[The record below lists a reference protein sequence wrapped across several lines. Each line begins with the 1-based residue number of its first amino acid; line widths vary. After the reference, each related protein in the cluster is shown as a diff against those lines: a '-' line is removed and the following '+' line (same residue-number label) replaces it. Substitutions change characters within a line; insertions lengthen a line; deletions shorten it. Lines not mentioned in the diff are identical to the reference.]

1 MDVEAKNRDGNE
13 TRQIAASTTRRRV
26 VVTGLGLVTP
36 LGTGVEKNWQ
46 SLVSGRSAIAKLTRF
61 KADDFRVRIAGEVS
75 DFSVEDWVE
84 RREARKMD
92 LLLQYAVASASQAIT
107 ASGLTISQENA
118 ERVGVVFG
126 AGMCG
131 LSTLEEASKVLFEY
145 GLSEGIGHVSPFIL
159 PKMISNLAAGNIAII
174 FGAKGLNFSIAS
186 ACASGA
192 HSIGEAYRM
201 IVDNRLDV
209 AICGGTEAP
218 ITRLGVGG
226 FAAMRALS
234 TRNDCPER
242 ASRPF
247 DKDRDGFVIAEG
259 SGAVVLEEREHARA
273 RGAVELA
280 EVIGYG
286 CTSDAYSC
294 IAPSPSGEGAARCMR
309 MCLADGGLDPGNI
322 DYISAHATS
331 TVQGDSAEVLAIRKV
346 FGAHCSHLA
355 ISSPKS
361 MIGHT
366 LGASGAIEFVYTVLA
381 MCRRVL
387 PPTINYDN
395 SDIAAD
401 LDVVANYSRPA
412 NIRIAMKN
420 AFGFGGTNASIA
432 VRASSGQEQ
441 GTDRGNLNSP
451 V

>member
-1 MDVEAKNRDGNE
+1 MDVGTKNRDGNE
-13 TRQIAASTTRRRV
+13 TPRIVAGSARRRV
-26 VVTGLGLVTP
+26 VVTGLGLVSP

-46 SLVSGRSAIAKLTRF
+46 SLVSGRSGITKLTRF
-61 KADDFRVRIAGEVS
+61 NADDFRVRIAGEVS
-75 DFSVEDWVE
+75 DFNVEDWVE
-84 RREARKMD
+84 RRDARKMD

-107 ASGLTISQENA
+107 ASGLTISQDNA

-145 GLSEGIGHVSPFIL
+145 GLSEGVTHVSPFIL
-159 PKMISNLAAGNIAII
+159 PKMISNLAAGHIAII

-201 IVDNRLDV
+201 IVENRMDA

-247 DKDRDGFVIAEG
+247 DKDRNGFVIAEG

-280 EVIGYG
+280 EIIGYG
-286 CTSDAYSC
+286 STSDAYSC
-294 IAPSPSGEGAARCMR
+294 IAPSPEGEGAARCMR
-309 MCLADGGLDPGNI
+309 MCLADGGLDPEDI

-331 TVQGDSAEVLAIRKV
+331 TVQGDLAEVLAIRNV
-346 FGAHCSHLA
+346 FGAHCAQLA
-355 ISSPKS
+355 ISSTKS

-381 MCRRVL
+381 MCRNVL
-387 PPTINYDN
+387 PPTINCDH
-395 SDIAAD
+395 SDVAAD
-401 LDVVANYSRPA
+401 LDVVPNYSRPA
-412 NIRIAMKN
+412 KISIAMKN
-420 AFGFGGTNASIA
+420 SFGFGGTNASIA
-432 VRASSGQEQ
+432 IRASSGQDQ
-441 GTDRGNLNSP
+441 LIDSKNINSP
-451 V
+451 A